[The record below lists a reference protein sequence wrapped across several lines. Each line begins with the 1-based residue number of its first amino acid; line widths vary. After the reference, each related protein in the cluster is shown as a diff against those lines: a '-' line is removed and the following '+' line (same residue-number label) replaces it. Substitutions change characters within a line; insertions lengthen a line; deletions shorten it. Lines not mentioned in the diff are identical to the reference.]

1 MKKIIKFL
9 LLITLIFGT
18 AIPNTTAHAEDKS
31 QYYTIMIKNSQDLR
45 KLASKFQKYN
55 IQIVYTVP
63 EIGVIQ
69 VKATE
74 KSMNIVHSDPNID
87 TYNKSLQSFNSREVV
102 ANVNSPVPLNEIW
115 ENQWDMQQITHNG
128 DSYSLYSGTKN
139 VTVGIIDSGMDINHP
154 DLKDNISPGSK
165 NLVPKGGFRGQEPQ
179 ETGEINRLIDL
190 RGHGTFTAGQVAAN
204 GFMKGVAPGIG
215 IRMYRV
221 FGNGAGEAIWV
232 IKAIVE
238 AAKDNVDVI
247 NLSLGEYLVNGIVS
261 SSDGESR
268 EGLSEIKAYEKAIKF
283 AKSKGSVIV
292 AAAGNDSLNVTNKQ
306 ELNDFFSKK
315 PENIGV
321 TFNGEV
327 LDVPAE
333 LPNIV
338 TVSSVGPSKLLS
350 LFSNYGESFIDIAAP
365 GGDNRLFQQYG
376 LEQWIKNKLML
387 KELILTTAP
396 GGGYSLS
403 VGVSLAAPKVSGAL
417 ALIID
422 KNNFKNDPDKA
433 IRYLYKN
440 GISNDAPINKSYYGN
455 GLLDVYKAVSQ

>member
-1 MKKIIKFL
+1 MKKIVKYL
-9 LLITLIFGT
+9 LLFTLIFVT
-18 AIPNTTAHAEDKS
+18 YIPNSTVHAEEKS
-31 QYYTIMIKNSQDLR
+31 QYYTIMMKNSQDLR

-63 EIGVIQ
+63 EIGILQ

-74 KSMNIVHSDPNID
+74 KSMDIIHQDPNID
-87 TYNKSLQSFNSREVV
+87 TYNKSLQSFNSREVA

-128 DSYSLYSGTKN
+128 DSYILYPGTKN
-139 VTVGIIDSGMDINHP
+139 VTVGIIDSGIDINHP

-165 NLVPKGGFRGQEPQ
+165 NLVPKGGFRGQESQ
-179 ETGEINRLIDL
+179 ETGEIDRLIDL
-190 RGHGTFTAGQVAAN
+190 RGHGTFTAGQIAAN

-268 EGLSEIKAYEKAIKF
+268 EGLSEIKAYETAIKF

-292 AAAGNDSLNVTNKQ
+292 AAAGNDALNITNKQ
-306 ELNDFFSKK
+306 ELNEFFRK
-315 PENIGV
+315 NNGV

-376 LEQWIKNKLML
+376 LEQWMKNKLML

-396 GGGYSLS
+396 GGGYALS

-422 KNNFKNDPDKA
+422 KNRFKNDPDKA

-440 GISNDAPINKSYYGN
+440 GVSNDASINKSFYGN
-455 GLLDVYKAVSQ
+455 GLLDVYKAISQ